1 MAAPPTCISRVSFLK
16 KFHQSVVNRRQ
27 ISVSQL
33 NQIIYTSLFITTT
46 TTMFLSLP
54 VMWCLWGLLYLPP
67 NDKPQTRLSPAT
79 WNPCSSSPER
89 KALPLREPVVCLCN
103 DRGTDRCERRS
114 RVFRK
119 CPVQTIQLKCLL
131 PRPFF

>member
-1 MAAPPTCISRVSFLK
+1 MAAPPTCISRFK

-33 NQIIYTSLFITTT
+33 NQIIYTSLFIT

-89 KALPLREPVVCLCN
+89 KSLLREPVVCLCN
-103 DRGTDRCERRS
+103 NRGTDRCERRT

-131 PRPFF
+131 PRPFFLKNS